1 MVENLQSYTKADRSA
16 RRKKLK
22 DRNRELILKELRAIV
37 GEENATAA
45 KHIRYAYSYDLTFV
59 RPRMPDFVVM
69 AKTVEEVQGILK
81 FANKEKIPVVPYTA
95 GTNIGGLT
103 IPERGGI
110 LLDLKRMNRIIKI
123 DPETLVAVIEPGVSH
138 AQLASALYKYKLRFG
153 WPVGPPSA
161 SVASCAICHGI
172 GGLNARYGLNSQEI
186 TSMEVVLPTG
196 EIVRAGSCAINS
208 EAWHSLL
215 PMPQLDGLFKG
226 WLGTTGIVT
235 KLGINVHPIPPI
247 LKVFT
252 VSCENV
258 EDMYSYMLNLSN
270 YEICDDLTAVSWW
283 LAQVPIPYPYKKKPD
298 SDPEWFSYATTNSF
312 TEKER
317 EAREEIWEM
326 VVEEEKKKGTSI
338 KVTHYPEEALKARTQ
353 LPSQIVGSTKNY
365 CKQAG
370 AGISWPGTFTPANK
384 WAPVYNEWKKI
395 LIEANL
401 SPAVRM
407 SMYRGVH
414 YGMLRAMIPF
424 NKQSAE
430 ETENARR
437 AIVECLKV
445 DLKHGGI
452 PYKPPVD
459 FAIEINKM
467 AHPGYLSLL
476 KKVKRLLDP
485 NDIMNPGKLGI

>member
-1 MVENLQSYTKADRSA
+1 MHVTNKDVVLS
-16 RRKKLK
+16 KL
-22 DRNRELILKELRAIV
+22 ASIV
-37 GEENATAA
+37 GPKNATAA
-45 KHIRYAYSYDLTFV
+45 KHIRYAYSYDMSFV
-59 RPRMPDFVVM
+59 QPKLPDYVVLVS
-69 AKTVEEVQGILK
+69 TVEEVQEVLRY
-81 FANKEKIPVVPYTA
+81 ANQEKIPVVPYTA

-110 LLDLKRMNRIIKI
+110 IMDLKRMNKIIKI
-123 DPETLVAVIEPGVSH
+123 DTESHYAVIEPGVSH
-138 AQLASALYKYKLRFG
+138 GQLAEALYEHKLRFG

-161 SVASCAICHGI
+161 SVSSCAISHGI

-196 EIVRAGSCAINS
+196 ELVRVGSCAINE
-208 EAWHSLL
+208 EAWHSTL
-215 PMPQLDGLFKG
+215 PLPKLDGLFKG
-226 WLGTTGIVT
+226 WLGGTGVVT
-235 KLGINVHPIPPI
+235 KLGITVHPIPPF

-252 VSCENV
+252 VSCDNV

-283 LAQVPIPYPYKKKPD
+283 LAQVPIPYPYKPKPD
-298 SDPEWFSYATTNSF
+298 GAPEWFSFANTNSF

-317 EAREEIWEM
+317 EARVEIWQM
-326 VVEEEKKKGTSI
+326 VVEEEKKKGTSLN
-338 KVTHYPEEALKARTQ
+338 VTQYPEEALRARTQ

-365 CKQAG
+365 CKMGG

-384 WAPVYNEWKKI
+384 WAPVYREWKKL
-395 LIEANL
+395 LIGHNL
-401 SPAVRM
+401 SPSVRM

-424 NKQSAE
+424 NKQNPE
-430 ETENARR
+430 ETENARK

-445 DLKHGGI
+445 DLDHGGI
-452 PYKPPVD
+452 PYKPPID
-459 FAIEINKM
+459 FGVEINKR
-467 AHPGYLSLL
+467 AHPGYLELL
-476 KKVKRLLDP
+476 RRVKKFLDP